1 MHKNNPRVSA
11 DLEVTV
17 KHRVPLVIT
26 SLGANTE
33 VVDAVHGYGGLVF
46 HDVINMRH
54 ARKAAEAG
62 VDGLIAV
69 CAGAGGHAGT
79 TSPFAL
85 VSEIRAFFAK
95 TIILSGAISTG
106 RQIAAAIMMGADLAY
121 LGTRFIATRESLAK
135 DGFKE
140 MIVSARAADIVYTPA
155 ISGVHGNFLAS
166 SLIAA
171 GLDPDNLPIKTE
183 ATRPARSAPG
193 RTCGRRAMASALST
207 TCRRSRSCAHGWCES
222 MTKPARRS
230 RARPPPLRAP
240 PARPDTFLCRSSR
253 RSSSAWARWGAPASI
268 NWRSAATPCLASTS
282 SRRRI
287 VRLEPRRHPHHPRRD
302 RRERA
307 VHAAGAALARD
318 WRAMRP
324 RPGEPADRQRLPRDF
339 KRRTEG
345 LTHVEN
351 FFATR
356 SRRRERFNIPHERLS
371 GTSSR
376 ASPPIRRATTRRRS
390 SSQVAGFLHV
400 RNASRESGA
409 RAQARRDDPH

>member
-1 MHKNNPRVSA
+1 MSLPQAFRDRLALPAIAAPMFLVSGPDLVVEACRAGVIGTFPSLNRRTTEEYAAWLDEIEGRLAADPRAAPFGVNLIVHKNNPRVSA

-85 VSEIRAFFAK
+85 VSEIRAFFDK

-106 RQIAAAIMMGADLAY
+106 RQVAAAIMMGADLAY

-155 ISGVHGNFLAS
+155 ISGVHGNFLAP

-171 GLDPDNLPIKTE
+171 GLDPANLPTKTE
-183 ATRPARSAPG
+183 SYKTGEKRAWKDVWSAGHGVGVIDDVPTVAELCARLVEEYDEACASLTSKRSRPVRAVRSA
-193 RTCGRRAMASALST
+193 
-207 TCRRSRSCAHGWCES
+207 
-222 MTKPARRS
+222 
-230 RARPPPLRAP
+230 
-240 PARPDTFLCRSSR
+240 
-253 RSSSAWARWGAPASI
+253 
-268 NWRSAATPCLASTS
+268 
-282 SRRRI
+282 
-287 VRLEPRRHPHHPRRD
+287 
-302 RRERA
+302 
-307 VHAAGAALARD
+307 
-318 WRAMRP
+318 
-324 RPGEPADRQRLPRDF
+324 
-339 KRRTEG
+339 
-345 LTHVEN
+345 
-351 FFATR
+351 
-356 SRRRERFNIPHERLS
+356 
-371 GTSSR
+371 
-376 ASPPIRRATTRRRS
+376 
-390 SSQVAGFLHV
+390 
-400 RNASRESGA
+400 
-409 RAQARRDDPH
+409 